1 MIRDLRNDHTF
12 LIILRLGELDGH
24 FYAMH
29 IGVLEGLLGTFGG
42 ASRKC
47 DFKNTLAG
55 AAN

>member
-12 LIILRLGELDGH
+12 SIILRLGELDGH